1 MSIPQQYALLLTQ
14 HQIRDRPPLSAQASH
29 ILINQILLKDR
40 ANDKWVIELQAR
52 GEKLLAAPLIMFA
65 YLLLLVIVS

>member
-1 MSIPQQYALLLTQ
+1 MGNKT
-14 HQIRDRPPLSAQASH
+14 HR
-29 ILINQILLKDR
+29 N
-40 ANDKWVIELQAR
+40 LQAK